1 MRRILMISLVAALAA
16 LPLMATAQPM
26 GGTPEGRS
34 SEGYLIPE
42 GAEPRRSTFE
52 ATPQRNLVR
61 DAQIA
66 LRDAG
71 YDPGRIDGV
80 MGSRTRAALRE
91 FQASQGLPQTGRLD
105 ETTQQQ
111 LLAANMPEPSRR
123 SGIGSAR

>member
-1 MRRILMISLVAALAA
+1 MRRILTIGMLAALAA
-16 LPLMATAQPM
+16 LPLMAAAQPM
-26 GGTPEGRS
+26 SATPEGRS

-42 GAEPRRSTFE
+42 GAEPRRSSFE

-91 FQASQGLPQTGRLD
+91 FQASQGLPRTGRLD

-111 LLAANMPEPSRR
+111 LLAANLPESSGR
-123 SGIGSAR
+123 SGIGFAR